1 MVLIYYYVINEVKT
15 NINFKINV
23 SLWSI
28 IGIILDYW
36 VILPYIIGIIID

>member
-23 SLWSI
+23 YLWYI